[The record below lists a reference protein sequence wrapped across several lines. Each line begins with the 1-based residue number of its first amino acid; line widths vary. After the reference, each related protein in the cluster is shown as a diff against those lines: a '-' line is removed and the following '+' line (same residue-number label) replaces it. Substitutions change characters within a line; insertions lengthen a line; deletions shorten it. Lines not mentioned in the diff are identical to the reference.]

1 MAHENLS
8 PPGGWNPY
16 LISSITSLTGS
27 RLAEQPPDEQPRLRW
42 QLSGGTTDLEL
53 RRNKPLSSK
62 AIETRQ
68 FTLWLNADVYRSEK
82 EALAL
87 RGLALLHNLIYM
99 KSGEDDEN
107 R

>member
-1 MAHENLS
+1 MANENLS

-16 LISSITSLTGS
+16 LISSITGITGS

-68 FTLWLNADVYRSEK
+68 FTLWINSDVYRSEK

-87 RGLALLHNLIYM
+87 RGLALLHNLIYTT
-99 KSGEDDEN
+99 SGETDEN
-107 R
+107 L